1 MNYINTDFQ
10 NDFEDRRKIYELYY
24 YIIEQIKGKK
34 LNIDPKI
41 FEEEIMTTD
50 TSTII
55 HYIKESIQIM
65 INKKIEEFINTNKQI
80 YHNKNN
86 NYILQCLN
94 YESQL

>member
-1 MNYINTDFQ
+1 
-10 NDFEDRRKIYELYY
+10 
-24 YIIEQIKGKK
+24 
-34 LNIDPKI
+34 
-41 FEEEIMTTD
+41 MTTD